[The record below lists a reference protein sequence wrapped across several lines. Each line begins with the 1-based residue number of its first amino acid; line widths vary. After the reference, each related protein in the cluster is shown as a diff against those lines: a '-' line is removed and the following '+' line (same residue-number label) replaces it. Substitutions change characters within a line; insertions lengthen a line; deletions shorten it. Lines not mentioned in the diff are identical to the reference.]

1 MKIQLMLPIYKTMEA
16 PCVQSLINMQADF
29 HIAGHIMQPCF
40 ANGFN
45 AARARVGLARH
56 AGEDTKFN
64 ADYILW
70 IDSDHLYQKAD
81 FDTLVQAIEKN
92 DLQMLAASYKMRGSE
107 ETCHGITEDGKF
119 RHFHYEE
126 LNKLDK
132 AALVECGV
140 VGFGFLVM
148 KASFL
153 KEMWA
158 KYKDDLFKLD
168 ATKNGTEDVTFC
180 NLAREEGYKVM
191 FHPWVRVGHM
201 ETAVRI

>member
-1 MKIQLMLPIYKTMEA
+1 MKIQMMLPIYKTMEA
-16 PCVQSLINMQADF
+16 PCIQSLINMQVDF
-29 HIAGHIMQPCF
+29 FTDGHVLQPCF

-45 AARARVGLARH
+45 AARARVSLARH

-81 FDTLVQAIEKN
+81 FDTLVDAMNKH
-92 DLQMLAASYKMRGSE
+92 DLPMLAASYKMRGSE

-119 RHFHYEE
+119 RHFHYEY
-126 LNKLDK
+126 LNSLPNGT
-132 AALVECGV
+132 LVECGV

-148 KASFL
+148 RASFL

-180 NLAREEGYKVM
+180 NLTREEGYKVM
-191 FHPWVRVGHM
+191 FHPEVRVGHM
-201 ETAVRI
+201 ETCVRI